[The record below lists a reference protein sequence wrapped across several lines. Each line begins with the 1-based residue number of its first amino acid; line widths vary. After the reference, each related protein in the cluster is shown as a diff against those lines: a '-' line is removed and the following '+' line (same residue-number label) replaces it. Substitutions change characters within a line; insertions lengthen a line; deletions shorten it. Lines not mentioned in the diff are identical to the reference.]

1 MAGNLLA
8 TDFCRQLNK
17 VFSISLIFLY
27 FKRFLNKNFVILKR
41 KVFLTL
47 RKTVSNRTIRTQTAI
62 SVPIAN
68 QNMTKDNELSNP
80 INDAA
85 AIKTE
90 ALTRV

>member
-1 MAGNLLA
+1 MFQ
-8 TDFCRQLNK
+8 TF
-17 VFSISLIFLY
+17 
-27 FKRFLNKNFVILKR
+27 
-41 KVFLTL
+41 

-90 ALTRV
+90 ALTGVKSIK